1 MAIVWR
7 NSQEG
12 KMEGKRGKWRGKYFP
27 LSSTIFPFHFPL
39 SGGKIPP
46 GGKMSGA
53 LLGLTDRQERQ
64 MGFIF
69 HPFWEFGA
77 LRTTRSV

>member
-1 MAIVWR
+1 
-7 NSQEG
+7 
-12 KMEGKRGKWRGKYFP
+12 MEGKGGKWRGKYFP

-53 LLGLTDRQERQ
+53 LLGLTDRQERD
-64 MGFIF
+64 MGLIST
-69 HPFWEFGA
+69 HSGKLGGHVQYTPPGGI
-77 LRTTRSV
+77 